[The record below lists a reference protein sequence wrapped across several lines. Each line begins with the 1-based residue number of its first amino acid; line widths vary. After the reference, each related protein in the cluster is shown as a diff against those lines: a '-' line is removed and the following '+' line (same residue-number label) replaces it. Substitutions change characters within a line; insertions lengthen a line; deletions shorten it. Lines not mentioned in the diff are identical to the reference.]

1 MTDRAGERH
10 APCRPLCW
18 FAALRWFGARRRPVQ
33 YEFRFQGRIRA
44 ADMARA
50 SDAILSAVP
59 DESAWKVLFPD
70 IALMKQRIPILQAH
84 RLNIFSQPPPWPLGS
99 PLPATGVA
107 EAARCAGNVDTI
119 EPVTGA
125 PDAFQLKGWAWDRA
139 ANQPIERL
147 VVVSGAQR
155 VVGYGSSGWPRPD
168 AARALA
174 GANNVWIGWTA
185 FGRAPAGRFA
195 VHGLLRDGSLC
206 PIGEKAVP

>member
-1 MTDRAGERH
+1 MLVCGVTLVCGRS
-10 APCRPLCW
+10 PP
-18 FAALRWFGARRRPVQ
+18 RRVQ

-155 VVGYGSSGWPRPD
+155 VAGYGSSGWPRPD